1 MLLLK
6 PKLVSLVLL
15 ARQAS
20 EDTVFHLLAC
30 HLSEPG
36 VTRFSSSHSF
46 KFSLLGSGVIKIL
59 CFVFENMYFKI

>member
-6 PKLVSLVLL
+6 PKLVSLVL

-20 EDTVFHLLAC
+20 GDMFFHLLAW

-36 VTRFSSSHSF
+36 VTRFSSGHSF

-59 CFVFENMYFKI
+59 YFVFENMYFKI

>member
-6 PKLVSLVLL
+6 PKLVSLVL

-20 EDTVFHLLAC
+20 EDTVFHLLAWY
-30 HLSEPG
+30 LSESG

-59 CFVFENMYFKI
+59 YFVFENMYFKI